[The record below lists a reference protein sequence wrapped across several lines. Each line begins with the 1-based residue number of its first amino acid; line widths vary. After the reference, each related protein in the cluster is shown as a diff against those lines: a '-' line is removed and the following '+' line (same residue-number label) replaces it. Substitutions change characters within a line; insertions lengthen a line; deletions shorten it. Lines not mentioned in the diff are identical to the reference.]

1 MWACDEINHQSFIEK
16 VTNEGQLLQGIFVD
30 WKTETFEYNVHN
42 NKIGLVSV
50 GCVLYLSFHANYDNR
65 VLWRFFLMQGITFPL
80 FKSVISYKI
89 HNYPTKFAER
99 NSLYVHVVPNKRGK
113 RTIRHFGRKLWNI
126 VLDAIDVICSIGS
139 FKLRLKSFLLSSLYK
154 DACQEL
160 LKFDVWDESL
170 FFSINIHVYFFF
182 LSITCLCY
190 LVRIIC
196 FLFLSNFINCEASKV
211 VICLMVLNMHP
222 APCDLA
228 PCYWI

>member
-1 MWACDEINHQSFIEK
+1 MFYRRKLLESYVAFTPGHTQPLF
-16 VTNEGQLLQGIFVD
+16 QLLHLLSINQIRDYFVAIFMY
-30 WKTETFEYNVHN
+30 KMKN
-42 NKIGLVSV
+42 NMMPAHFS
-50 GCVLYLSFHANYDNR
+50 
-65 VLWRFFLMQGITFPL
+65 QL
-80 FKSVISYKI
+80 FTSASEI

-126 VLDAIDVICSIGS
+126 VLDAIDVNCSIGS
-139 FKLRLKSFLLSSLYK
+139 FKLRLKSFLFSSLYK

-170 FFSINIHVYFFF
+170 FPFFFNKYSCIFFF
-182 LSITCLCY
+182 LSITCLCC

-196 FLFLSNFINCEASKV
+196 FVFLSNFINCEASKV